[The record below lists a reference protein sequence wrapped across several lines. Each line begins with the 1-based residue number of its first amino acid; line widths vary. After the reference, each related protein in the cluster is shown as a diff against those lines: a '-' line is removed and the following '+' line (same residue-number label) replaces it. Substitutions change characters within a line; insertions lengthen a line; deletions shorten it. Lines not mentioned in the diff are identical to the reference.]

1 MLSCCVLCAV
11 LQVDMDPETAAPTDT
26 LAKDALFVGQQIGS
40 SATTYT
46 QAKDD
51 PLWNEYITAGVK
63 KVPPT

>member
-1 MLSCCVLCAV
+1 
-11 LQVDMDPETAAPTDT
+11 MDPETAAPTDT

>member
-1 MLSCCVLCAV
+1 
-11 LQVDMDPETAAPTDT
+11 MDPETAAPTDI
-26 LAKDALFVGQQIGS
+26 LAKDTLFVGQQIGS
-40 SATTYT
+40 SATTYS